1 VQLLSRLDAIS
12 PQEGMK
18 KLAEYTPRFKKL
30 MSDLACKYG
39 LTILA
44 GGAVAGGVHAA
55 AAMTRVKSTAFT
67 GGTANPVLSVIEDVF
82 AFVSL
87 IAALLLPIL
96 VLAVI
101 VLLAWWFRRRWRGRR
116 KPDPAMA

>member
-1 VQLLSRLDAIS
+1 
-12 PQEGMK
+12 
-18 KLAEYTPRFKKL
+18 
-30 MSDLACKYG
+30 
-39 LTILA
+39 
-44 GGAVAGGVHAA
+44 
-55 AAMTRVKSTAFT
+55 MTRVKSTAFT